1 MPDEPAF
8 DSLRTAAFR
17 GLLVKAFKVFPSRLD
32 QILKAERW
40 PTFVEF
46 MAAVARMGR
55 VLLTFSRPSAKTIQE
70 RGAEVAVHEKM
81 PEANTEAMLKLLAAA
96 FVNKPGEEPDTD
108 AVLEAFAPYQIATW
122 YNFAMAVMDI
132 ALQMH
137 ADRAGGGSPLDSAK
151 PQTQMFYNMR
161 ADAPPEYVV
170 RMVDAFGLTTDRH
183 FEALLSAFYGGELTL
198 EDLDR
203 SVNNPALLTEIVNR
217 TPSNPHKGIV
227 FGEPA
232 SPFPPG
238 TRPVLGEPMDYLPF
252 QMNGPI
258 HTKDVARLF
267 FFKDP
272 YWAEGQPGAF
282 VAVRP
287 TDWQNPKV
295 AVIEGWRGPDM
306 DSEDFSRK
314 QLQNVF
320 CGTVLVGVE
329 GYWNCVDQYG
339 EPSRS

>member
-17 GLLVKAFKVFPSRLD
+17 GLLVKSFKVFPRKLD
-32 QILKAERW
+32 QILEAERW

-46 MAAVARMGR
+46 MAAVGRMGR

-81 PEANTEAMLKLLAAA
+81 PEANTDAMLKLLAAA

-108 AVLEAFAPYQIATW
+108 AVLEAFAPYRIATW
-122 YNFAMAVMDI
+122 HDFAMAVHEI
-132 ALQMH
+132 ALAMH
-137 ADRAGGGSPLDSAK
+137 ADRTGGGSPLDSAK
-151 PQTQMFYNMR
+151 PQTLIFYAGALHKTANLT
-161 ADAPPEYVV
+161 PEYIVG
-170 RMVDAFGLTTDRH
+170 MVDAFGLTTPRH
-183 FEALLSAFYGGELTL
+183 FEALLSAFYSGELTL

-203 SVNNPALLTEIVNR
+203 SVGNPALLTEIVNR

-238 TRPVLGEPMDYLPF
+238 TRPVLGQPVDYLPF
-252 QMNGPI
+252 QMDGLI
-258 HTKDVARLF
+258 HTKDASRF
-267 FFKDP
+267 FFFMDLDWP
-272 YWAEGQPGAF
+272 EGQPGAF

-287 TDWQNPKV
+287 TDWQDPK
-295 AVIEGWRGPDM
+295 AAAIEGWRGPDLE
-306 DSEDFSRK
+306 SEEFGRRR
-314 QLQNVF
+314 LQNVF

-329 GYWNCVDQYG
+329 GYWNCTDRY
-339 EPSRS
+339 R

>member
-1 MPDEPAF
+1 MPNEPAF

-17 GLLVKAFKVFPSRLD
+17 GLLVKAFKVFPRKLD

-46 MAAVARMGR
+46 MAAVERTGR
-55 VLLTFSRPSAKTIQE
+55 VLLTFSRPSAKTLQE
-70 RGAEVAVHEKM
+70 RGAEVAIHEKM

-108 AVLEAFAPYQIATW
+108 AVLEAFAQYLIATW
-122 YNFAMAVMDI
+122 HDFAMAVMEI
-132 ALQMH
+132 ALAMH
-137 ADRAGGGSPLDSAK
+137 ADRTGGASPLDSAK

-170 RMVDAFGLTTDRH
+170 SMVDAFGLTTPRH
-183 FEALLSAFYGGELTL
+183 FEAVLSAFYGGELTL

-217 TPSNPHKGIV
+217 APSNPYKGIV

-232 SPFPPG
+232 SPLPPG
-238 TRPVLGEPMDYLPF
+238 MRPVLGHPVDYVPF
-252 QMNGPI
+252 QMEGPI
-258 HTKDVARLF
+258 HTKDVSRLF
-267 FFKDP
+267 FFMDLDWP
-272 YWAEGQPGAF
+272 DGQPGAF

-287 TDWQNPKV
+287 TDWHEPKL
-295 AVIEGWRGPDM
+295 AVMEGWRGPDL
-306 DSEDFSRK
+306 DSEDFARK
-314 QLQNVF
+314 RLQNVF
-320 CGTVLVGVE
+320 CATVMVE
-329 GYWNCVDQYG
+329 DGYWTCLQG
-339 EPSRS
+339 